1 MKLKVGGTY
10 RMRNYPAKYE
20 YVKIIG
26 SKNEYDEEVFFGNII
41 SKNFLG
47 LEIRSKLCEWGAS
60 GNWDNYLGN
69 DCNDLIEEV
78 YEN

>member
-1 MKLKVGGTY
+1 MKIEIGKKY

-41 SKNFLG
+41 SKNF
-47 LEIRSKLCEWGAS
+47 
-60 GNWDNYLGN
+60 
-69 DCNDLIEEV
+69 
-78 YEN
+78 